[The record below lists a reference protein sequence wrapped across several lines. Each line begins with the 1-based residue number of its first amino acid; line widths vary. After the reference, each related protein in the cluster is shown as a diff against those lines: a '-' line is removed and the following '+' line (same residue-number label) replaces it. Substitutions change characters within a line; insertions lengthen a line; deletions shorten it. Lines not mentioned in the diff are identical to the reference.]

1 MSPEEWLPT
10 TAAELSRLLTE
21 NAANGRH
28 PVAPLGGR
36 TCLQFGGSLAPNT
49 TPISTTDLQRV
60 IDYPARDM
68 TITVESG
75 MRLDNLTDI
84 LKSEGQRLALDIPQ
98 RHRAT
103 LGGAIATNAGGPS
116 RFGLGTWRDYVIGIS
131 AVDGQGRV
139 FSAGG
144 RVVKNVAGYDLCK
157 LLVGSLG
164 TLAVITQVTLKLRPL
179 PASRGI
185 LCATFPTFA
194 AVDTALERLMTSET
208 RPVVLDV
215 LNSSAVQQ
223 ISGEAKLSLPG
234 GSPLLCLGYEGTER
248 EVSWQMETATSELQ
262 PLALGEALPV
272 TGEQVDRLWDALT
285 EYQAWSDDP
294 LTFQASLPP
303 SRTMEF
309 LNQATQ
315 AGVAAQAHAGDGLIL
330 GHFPDRY
337 TSAESAAELLAPLRD
352 LAESAGGRLIVV
364 QCDNGW
370 LDRLGFRGQPRPADN
385 WARRLKEMFDPHQ
398 ILSPGRLFDAS

>member
-10 TAAELSRLLTE
+10 TAAELSRLLNE
-21 NAANGRH
+21 NATNGRR
-28 PVAPLGGR
+28 PVAPFGGR
-36 TCLQFGGSLAPNT
+36 TCLQFGGCLASNV
-49 TPISTTDLQRV
+49 TPISTTELQRV

-75 MRLDNLTDI
+75 MRLDNLADI
-84 LKSEGQRLALDIPQ
+84 LKAEGQRLALDIPQ

-103 LGGAIATNAGGPS
+103 SGGAIATNAGGPG

-131 AVDGQGRV
+131 AVDGQGRL

-179 PASRGI
+179 PASRGL
-185 LCATFPTFA
+185 LCTSFPGFA
-194 AVDTALERLMTSET
+194 NVDGALTRLLSSDT
-208 RPVVLDV
+208 RPMVLDV
-215 LNSSAVQQ
+215 LNASSAQQ
-223 ISGEAKLSLPG
+223 ISGEAKLALPV
-234 GSPLLCLGYEGTER
+234 GSPLLCVGYEGTER
-248 EVSWQMETATSELQ
+248 EVAWQMETATAELR
-262 PLALGEALPV
+262 PFGMETALPLIDD
-272 TGEQVDRLWDALT
+272 EADRLWDALT

-294 LTFQASLPP
+294 LTFQAALPP

-309 LNQATQ
+309 LAEATQ
-315 AGVAAQAHAGDGLIL
+315 AGIAAQAHAGDGLVL
-330 GHFPDRY
+330 GHFPDRC
-337 TSAESAAELLAPLRD
+337 TSAESAAEILTPLRHQ
-352 LAESAGGRLIVV
+352 AESAGGRLIVV

-370 LDRLGFRGQPRPADN
+370 LSQLGFRGDPRPADQ
-385 WARRLKEMFDPHQ
+385 WAKQLKEMFDPHAV
-398 ILSPGRLFDAS
+398 LSPGRLFDAS